1 MEQEIKRGDVW
12 WVSIDDSF
20 GHEMQTGRPALVV
33 SADGLNTKTSTVVIA
48 YLTTSDSTSFPSK
61 VRVYFNGK
69 MNAVMCNQLRTVD
82 KSRLTRYVTTLSE
95 EDMRRVMGALAVT
108 FCIPYG
114 GAPASAPPAK
124 NDAKNTSDVVA
135 LQVELDLL
143 RKQYNIVLEKLVE
156 KQVSEDIAKRTESTK
171 IPEKATEVA
180 PPVKIPA
187 VEPDPKKVEINTCT
201 LEELR
206 SIGCGQTVA
215 TSIMTHRPYKSVD
228 DLKKVPWVTSTGFQI
243 LKNKVCCIPVIPPKY
258 KMTPAP
264 NKVTAKPTSKAAGKV
279 NVNTCTWEELAEG
292 TGLGEMTAKH
302 VIRYRNKNGPF
313 KKVDDLLK
321 VDRFGKMCLK
331 KYGSMLEV

>member
-12 WVSIDDSF
+12 WVSLDDSF
-20 GHEMQTGRPALVV
+20 GHEMQTGRPGLVV
-33 SADGLNTKTSTVVIA
+33 SADGLNAKTSTVVIA
-48 YLTTSDSTSFPSK
+48 YLTSSDTTSFPSK

-69 MNAVMCNQLRTVD
+69 MNAVLCNQLRTID
-82 KSRLTRYVTTLSE
+82 QSRFTKYVTTLSE

-143 RKQYNIVLEKLVE
+143 RKQYDIVLEKLVE
-156 KQVSEDIAKRTESTK
+156 KRVSEDIAKRTESTK
-171 IPEKATEVA
+171 IPEKATEVKT
-180 PPVKIPA
+180 PV
-187 VEPDPKKVEINTCT
+187 VETVPKKVEINTCT

-206 SIGCGQTVA
+206 KVGCAQNIA

-243 LKNKVCCIPVIPPKY
+243 LKNKVCCVPVESQTSGFRMK
-258 KMTPAP
+258 PAP
-264 NKVTAKPTSKAAGKV
+264 NVEKKKININTA
-279 NVNTCTWEELAEG
+279 TCAEIVELCGVKESVAIRICNYRVKHGRFKSIEEL
-292 TGLGEMTAKH
+292 M
-302 VIRYRNKNGPF
+302 
-313 KKVDDLLK
+313 K
-321 VDRFGKMCLK
+321 VDRIGEAYYKRYADKF
-331 KYGSMLEV
+331 EV